1 MLNADVPGVTWHRN
15 KIYIQI
21 FLGDYFHNSQHS
33 RNYVSIC
40 ASLFKAHSD
49 DIKEFSPLAIQE
61 VIFNR
66 DFLNKTKLEYLHGDE
81 DKKSHL

>member
-1 MLNADVPGVTWHRN
+1 MQMCQVLLGIGIKFIFRYFSEITSTIRN
-15 KIYIQI
+15 TV
-21 FLGDYFHNSQHS
+21 GTMS
-33 RNYVSIC
+33 RFVLACSRLPTATI
-40 ASLFKAHSD
+40 SGTSP
-49 DIKEFSPLAIQE
+49 PLAIQE